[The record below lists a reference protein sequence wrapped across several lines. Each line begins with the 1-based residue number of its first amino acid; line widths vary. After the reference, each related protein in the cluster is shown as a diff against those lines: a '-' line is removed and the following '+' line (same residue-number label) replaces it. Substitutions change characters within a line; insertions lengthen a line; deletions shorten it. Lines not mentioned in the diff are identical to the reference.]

1 MGILPF
7 LIPIIKSHEYWFI
20 YFALLSDNFY
30 LVLIIIFLLLMFPFI
45 FILFDIKLI
54 KNKTKIWIDKIHK
67 EKTIKVNKKIFRLLN
82 YGNIYGNIFI
92 KIYILPLLYLLLIIS
107 IQSITSINLI
117 QNYYSIDIGD
127 FIEIQFFF
135 FLFYF
140 FILFCIT
147 PECSKIII
155 HYKYNRKYL
164 FGKSIILIEKTV
176 VKNKNCKDTI
186 TYYLTIFDKKIAF
199 GSIFYIKDKKIIDK
213 TSDHIIDLFIIVL
226 TFIYSVIYIVLFLI
240 VFYNRYEITFNWLI
254 LFINYNIIYFII
266 YLAIQIFWMFQLI
279 EYRKF
284 KKKNKLDWIYDV
296 INELKELMN

>member
-1 MGILPF
+1 LDLYIPISKLLVPVIGIHILGILPF

-82 YGNIYGNIFI
+82 YG
-92 KIYILPLLYLLLIIS
+92 S

>member
-1 MGILPF
+1 MDLYIPISKLLVPVIGIHILGILPF

-82 YGNIYGNIFI
+82 YG
-92 KIYILPLLYLLLIIS
+92 S